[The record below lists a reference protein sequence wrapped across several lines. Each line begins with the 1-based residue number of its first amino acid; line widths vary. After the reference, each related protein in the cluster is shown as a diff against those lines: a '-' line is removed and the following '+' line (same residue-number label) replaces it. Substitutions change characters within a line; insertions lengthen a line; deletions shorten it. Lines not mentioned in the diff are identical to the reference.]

1 MGTTISLQKGKHKV
15 SVQFFFLCEATFNRR
30 NLCFF
35 TASGSAGVLW
45 QQLQNW
51 KKIIFASFRNKMYE
65 PVELVLGEENGM
77 S

>member
-1 MGTTISLQKGKHKV
+1 MKQHLIEEIS
-15 SVQFFFLCEATFNRR
+15 A
-30 NLCFF
+30 FF

-51 KKIIFASFRNKMYE
+51 KKIFVSFRNKMYE